1 MKLKLALISVFLV
14 GLVLGA
20 VVMGAAVSLVQIQN
34 IGTIR
39 SIGVEVYADAGLSQI
54 LSQIARAKQ
63 YERFIVGFIV
73 TGF

>member
-1 MKLKLALISVFLV
+1 LKLRLAIFSVFLV

-39 SIGVEVYADAGLSQI
+39 SIDEVYADAGLSQI
-54 LSQIARAKQ
+54 LSQIAWGTLDPGESAS
-63 YERFIVGFIV
+63 FSA
-73 TGF
+73 